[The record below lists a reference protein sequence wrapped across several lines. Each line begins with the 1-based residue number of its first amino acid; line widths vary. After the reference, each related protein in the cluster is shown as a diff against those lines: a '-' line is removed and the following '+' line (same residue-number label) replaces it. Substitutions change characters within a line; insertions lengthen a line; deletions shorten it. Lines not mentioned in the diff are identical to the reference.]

1 MHSAAQ
7 FLRGCANAHGRPLPS
22 PIKNYPPRPPALAPR
37 FIVKPS
43 GGNNFALIKRATG
56 KIIIERFGHNNAT
69 GHVPKQSG
77 AVSNCSESS
86 TDLGITHRNNNDRH
100 HILWC
105 SQTSRINRS
114 VKHNFRRT
122 QS

>member
-69 GHVPKQSG
+69 GHARALETQAKRS
-77 AVSNCSESS
+77 
-86 TDLGITHRNNNDRH
+86 
-100 HILWC
+100 
-105 SQTSRINRS
+105 S
-114 VKHNFRRT
+114 VKLFGKLYAFGHYA
-122 QS
+122 SK